1 MSAHPAPP
9 SGTKKPSALA
19 SCILLGIILG
29 ALGALGGGGFWAYKT
44 FIAKPSS
51 GNETAV
57 TGGPSALPNPMAPAT
72 PVPTTPA
79 NPPRLPPAIPDA
91 PQLIA
96 QTEVPPPPIPNPV
109 EDTPPAAA
117 VPAPAAETP
126 PAAPAAADPDPMVKQ
141 EPIQS
146 FPENAPE
153 VASLKADADR
163 RIDEAPTTDYS
174 DGDKTKV
181 REAIRVAKRL
191 TRVATLQFG
200 AASARLGNN
209 ERNRFKAA
217 LQTQEM
223 ENLLLDPQAVFFTI
237 GYADASGTSEIN
249 RQISQKRAAGV
260 ESVLKSFKVTHKCYS
275 VGIGTTTLI
284 SAEKQSKN
292 RAVEVWVVL
301 P

>member
-1 MSAHPAPP
+1 M
-9 SGTKKPSALA
+9 
-19 SCILLGIILG
+19 G

-44 FIAKPSS
+44 FIAKPSA
-51 GNETAV
+51 GNEIAAADRPSTPPNTTPPAAV
-57 TGGPSALPNPMAPAT
+57 SSPAIPTKPLPSI
-72 PVPTTPA
+72 PA
-79 NPPRLPPAIPDA
+79 NPPQLPLETPVAPPMTPAA
-91 PQLIA
+91 PSSIA
-96 QTEVPPPPIPNPV
+96 QTEVPPPIQ
-109 EDTPPAAA
+109 TPAE
-117 VPAPAAETP
+117 ETP
-126 PAAPAAADPDPMVKQ
+126 PASPGPASAAVDPDPVVRQ

-163 RIDEAPTTDYS
+163 RIEEAPTTDYS
-174 DGDKTKV
+174 DGDKAKV

-223 ENLLLDPQAVFFTI
+223 ENLLLDPQAVFFSI